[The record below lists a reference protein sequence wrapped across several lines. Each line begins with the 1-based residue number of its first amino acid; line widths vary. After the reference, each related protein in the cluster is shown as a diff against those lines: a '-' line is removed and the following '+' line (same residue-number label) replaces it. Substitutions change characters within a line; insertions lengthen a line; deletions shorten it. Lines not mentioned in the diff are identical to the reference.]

1 MPGINTTQLKAMRE
15 RLKKSFLTDK
25 CDIYNHVFIP
35 DGTGAATNTWVLISA
50 SVPCRFE
57 EMAFRAGQID
67 AYAGSEYLSII
78 YKVYFEYSRELQ
90 PDFRLLHNGNWY
102 ETRVLDL
109 DMTDN
114 LYKKVHVVKILNV
127 RN

>member
-1 MPGINTTQLKAMRE
+1 MPGLNTSQLKAMRT
-15 RLKKSFLTDK
+15 RLKTSFLTDR
-25 CDIYNHVFIP
+25 CDIYKHVFIP
-35 DGTGAATNTWVLISA
+35 DGAGSATNTWNLVSS

-57 EMAFRAGQID
+57 ELAFRAGQID

-78 YKVYFEYSRELQ
+78 YKVYFEYDRQ
-90 PDFRLLHNGNWY
+90 IDADFRLFHNNNWY
-102 ETRVLDL
+102 ESRVLDI

-114 LYKKVHVVKILNV
+114 LYKKMHVVKILNV